1 MSAEF
6 RELLDFAVDVAWRA
20 GKVTLEYFQTQLN
33 IERKRDNS
41 VVTVA
46 DRRTEQTIRESIRS
60 RFPDHNI
67 IGEEYGE
74 ELFGSDYNWIVDPID
89 GTQSFVH
96 GVPLYGVLLGL
107 EYQNE
112 AILGVVNC
120 PAVDEMA
127 YAARGEGCYWN
138 GRRARVST
146 TQNLGDA
153 LWCASGA
160 EYFEMVGQSNAWAR
174 LKVNTA
180 RYRTWGD
187 CYGYVLVATGR
198 ADVMVDPIMHVWDCA
213 PLLPIMIEAG
223 GRFTDWQGN
232 ATIRGG
238 NAVATNGILHESVLT
253 ELQTSK

>member
-1 MSAEF
+1 VSAEF

-20 GKVTLEYFQTQLN
+20 GKVTLEYFQTQLS

-74 ELFGSDYNWIVDPID
+74 EISGSDYNWIVDPID

-107 EYQNE
+107 EYRNE

-120 PAVDEMA
+120 PALDEMV

-146 TQNLGDA
+146 TQNLAEA

-160 EYFEMVGQSNAWAR
+160 EYFETVGRSAAWSR
-174 LKVNTA
+174 LKENTA

-213 PLLPIMIEAG
+213 PLLPIMAEAG
-223 GRFTDWQGN
+223 GRFTDWKGD

-238 NAVATNGILHESVLT
+238 NAVATNGVLHDSVLAVLT
-253 ELQTSK
+253 

>member
-1 MSAEF
+1 VSAEF

-20 GKVTLEYFQTQLN
+20 GKVTLEYFQTQLT

-74 ELFGSDYNWIVDPID
+74 EISGSDYNWIVDPID

-107 EYQNE
+107 EYRNE

-120 PAVDEMA
+120 PAVDEMV

-138 GRRARVST
+138 GRRARIST
-146 TQNLGDA
+146 TQNLGEA

-174 LKVNTA
+174 LKANTA

-238 NAVATNGILHESVLT
+238 NAVATNGIIHESVLT
-253 ELQTSK
+253 ELQPSK

>member
-1 MSAEF
+1 VSAEF

-20 GKVTLEYFQTQLN
+20 GKVTLEYFQTQLS
-33 IERKRDNS
+33 IERKGDNS
-41 VVTVA
+41 VVTEA

-74 ELFGSDYNWIVDPID
+74 ENSGSDFSWIVDPID

-107 EYQNE
+107 EYRNE
-112 AILGVVNC
+112 VILGVVNC
-120 PAVDEMA
+120 PAVDEMV

-146 TQNLGDA
+146 TQNLGEA

-160 EYFEMVGQSNAWAR
+160 EYFEMAGQSNAWTR
-174 LKVNTA
+174 LKANTA

-213 PLLPIMIEAG
+213 PLLPIMTEAG
-223 GRFTDWQGN
+223 GCFTDWQGN

-238 NAVATNGILHESVLT
+238 NAIATNGILHESVLNVC
-253 ELQTSK
+253 S

>member
-20 GKVTLEYFQTQLN
+20 GKVTLEYFQTQLS

-74 ELFGSDYNWIVDPID
+74 EISGSDYNWIVDPID

-107 EYQNE
+107 EYRNE
-112 AILGVVNC
+112 TILGVVNC
-120 PAVDEMA
+120 PAMDEMV

-146 TQNLGDA
+146 TQNLGEA

-160 EYFEMVGQSNAWAR
+160 EYFEMVGQSAAWSR
-174 LKVNTA
+174 LKENTA

-213 PLLPIMIEAG
+213 PLLPIMTEAG
-223 GRFTDWQGN
+223 GRFTDWKGD

-238 NAVATNGILHESVLT
+238 NAVATNGSLHNSVLAVLT
-253 ELQTSK
+253 

>member
-1 MSAEF
+1 VSEGF
-6 RELLDFAVDVAWRA
+6 RELLDFAVDVAARA
-20 GKVTLEYFQTQLN
+20 GKVTLEYFQTQLS
-33 IERKRDNS
+33 IERKADNS

-46 DRRTEQTIRESIRS
+46 DRRTEQTIRELIRS

-74 ELFGSDYNWIVDPID
+74 DVSGSDYNWIVDPID

-96 GVPLYGVLLGL
+96 GVGFYGVLLGL
-107 EYQNE
+107 EYRNE

-120 PAVDEMA
+120 PAVNEMV

-138 GRRARVST
+138 GRRARVSPT
-146 TQNLGDA
+146 ENLKDA

-160 EYFEMVGQSNAWAR
+160 EYFEMAGRSSAWTR
-174 LKVNTA
+174 LNSNTA

-213 PLLPIMIEAG
+213 PLLPIITEAG
-223 GRFTDWQGN
+223 GRFTDWKGE

-238 NAVATNGILHESVLT
+238 NAVATNGVLHDSVLASLT
-253 ELQTSK
+253 